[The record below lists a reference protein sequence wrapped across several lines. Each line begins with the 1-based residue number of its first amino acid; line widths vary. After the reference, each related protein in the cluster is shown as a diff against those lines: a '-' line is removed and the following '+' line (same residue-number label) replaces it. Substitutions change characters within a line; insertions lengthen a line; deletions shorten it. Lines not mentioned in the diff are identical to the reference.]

1 MAYNLGFGQA
11 QEFGRGLW
19 AASGDLPA
27 LQDLSNVRALAN
39 FSFGQGELTA
49 TPLQLCAMM
58 NAISN
63 GGTYASPKL
72 VLGLVD
78 EERQLTET
86 PSSADREG
94 RVMKASTAQALR
106 EALLSAAREGTGSPG
121 AQRTARRASRQAR
134 PKPAFMS
141 RGRSCS
147 TFGTAALSAAAA
159 APAGA
164 WQCSRSP
171 PRRMGV
177 WQPGCSNRWQR
188 G

>member
-58 NAISN
+58 NAIAN
-63 GGTYASPKL
+63 GGAYASPKL

-78 EERQLTET
+78 EEA
-86 PSSADREG
+86 PADGDPLFRGPGGPGDEG
-94 RVMKASTAQALR
+94 LYRPGFARGPALR
-106 EALLSAAREGTGSPG
+106 RARGN
-121 AQRTARRASRQAR
+121 R
-134 PKPAFMS
+134 K
-141 RGRSCS
+141 
-147 TFGTAALSAAAA
+147 
-159 APAGA
+159 
-164 WQCSRSP
+164 
-171 PRRMGV
+171 PRRPRERHGGH
-177 WQPGCSNRWQR
+177 QDRHGPNRR
-188 G
+188 L

>member
-1 MAYNLGFGQA
+1 M
-11 QEFGRGLW
+11 GRLW
-19 AASGDLPA
+19 DLPA

-58 NAISN
+58 NAIAN

-121 AQRTARRASRQAR
+121 APENGTAGIKTGTA
-134 PKPAFMS
+134 KPAFMK
-141 RGRSCS
+141 RGGAAPLLVLRFCLRQQRPPLVRGSAQES
-147 TFGTAALSAAAA
+147 SQADGGVTARVFQQVAQGLISLEAGETGETSGLSA
-159 APAGA
+159 
-164 WQCSRSP
+164 
-171 PRRMGV
+171 
-177 WQPGCSNRWQR
+177 
-188 G
+188 